1 MQGKEELVRWEEGKK
16 WQKKVEVLRNKLK
29 EKNEEVERME
39 KANTLMKDAL
49 TRQEKEK
56 LMLQNKLRK

>member
-1 MQGKEELVRWEEGKK
+1 MRWEEGKK

-29 EKNEEVERME
+29 EKNDEVERME

>member
-1 MQGKEELVRWEEGKK
+1 MRWEEGKK